1 MNPYAS
7 EDFNRM
13 KVKGTPKEEKVDDGM
28 IDHPLFE
35 GKKID
40 MSKQE
45 LRAFTKA
52 MELPEF
58 KSILSEYV

>member
-7 EDFNRM
+7 EDYNRFA
-13 KVKGTPKEEKVDDGM
+13 VKSTPKQVNKEDEGK

-40 MSKQE
+40 MSKDE

-52 MELPEF
+52 ME
-58 KSILSEYV
+58 